1 MRPAHLVVVGGGF
14 SGVAFVVQCAR
25 RFPQPATFTVVE
37 PRAELGR
44 GVAFSEQFAMS
55 WQASAVERGSRFVSS
70 YTGFCPELQSELAE
84 PLQELLRSLD
94 NFGKNGCR

>member
-44 GVAFSEQFAMS
+44 GVAFSADHP
-55 WQASAVERGSRFVSS
+55 AHRLNAPHAAHILDPERVDDHVDGFGSI
-70 YTGFCPELQSELAE
+70 EA
-84 PLQELLRSLD
+84 D
-94 NFGKNGCR
+94 D